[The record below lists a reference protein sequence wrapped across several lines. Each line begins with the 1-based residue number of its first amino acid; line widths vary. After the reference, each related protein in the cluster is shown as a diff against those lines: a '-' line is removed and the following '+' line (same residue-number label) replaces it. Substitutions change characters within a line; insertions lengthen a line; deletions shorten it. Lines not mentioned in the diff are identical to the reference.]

1 MAEAMMGGSAPQPT
15 MEDFAA
21 FEQIRQEVSPSEINE
36 TLLATAA
43 EADPMAVAEFKS
55 ELRDLD
61 LPPEVLD
68 ALDGMVDE
76 ILAAPERYAEIRAQY
91 LAQDMSEDLLPEVF
105 DAEFFG
111 ALNMA
116 LDEIRATS
124 GGPARAPQGFARGG
138 IASLGRNGDTMLAHV
153 TPAEMRMLK
162 ANGGAGTIN
171 PRTGLPEFFS
181 LKKVFSKIGRAAKK
195 FARSTVG
202 KIVIATALFM
212 VAGPAAATAMFGTTA
227 APALIAATQGFVAG
241 AGSSLLAGESLRDS
255 LKMGAIGAISAGA
268 FTGVTQGASAF
279 QSTTP
284 VTQVGAGGFELA
296 AGPLNPGAEVAQT
309 AIPSDVGF
317 QSGLPKL
324 DTSPLSTSV
333 DSALRVP
340 VSTVNP
346 VTSALNTPQ
355 AGGIPSVNTSG
366 FTSPLTP
373 AQTYAAPR
381 IDPGLNRS
389 ALPGATAPQSRFSLS
404 ESVTPKADTLSFT
417 DQVKNLGPNG
427 TPDTTG
433 ILDLSRNAPP
443 PPPQS
448 LMDKATSLPGKAWDK
463 ISPKAI
469 GERYQQNAF
478 AKVAEN
484 FPGMTEETVRA
495 NLMSDAPKQILLD
508 AYNAAA
514 KPGMFAQYGPLAAA
528 GVGVMGLAGGFNAP
542 ESEMPDG
549 YEDFMTRRGN
559 PERYALNFG
568 GVRPMGSSG
577 YQTYTPPP
585 YVPPTYNAAQ
595 GSGPSGVA
603 QGFPRMNGPIDG
615 PGTGTSDDVPAMLS
629 DGEFVFT
636 AKAVRNMGQGSRRKG
651 AKKMYA
657 LMKKL
662 EGTA

>member
-195 FARSTVG
+195 FARSTIG
-202 KIVIATALFM
+202 KIVIGTALFM
-212 VAGPAAATAMFGTTA
+212 YVGPMAYGALGLTAGTAGAAAVS
-227 APALIAATQGFVAG
+227 GFVAG
-241 AGSSLLAGESLRDS
+241 AGSSLLAGESLKDS
-255 LKMGAIGAISAGA
+255 LKAGAIGGITAGAVQVVSNTFGGPSLTGQDKLASGADTSTLAGPPAELGASLTAPTGLETTNLTDQLTLGTPVSPGIPAPSAGDI
-268 FTGVTQGASAF
+268 T
-279 QSTTP
+279 
-284 VTQVGAGGFELA
+284 
-296 AGPLNPGAEVAQT
+296 
-309 AIPSDVGF
+309 
-317 QSGLPKL
+317 
-324 DTSPLSTSV
+324 
-333 DSALRVP
+333 R
-340 VSTVNP
+340 
-346 VTSALNTPQ
+346 
-355 AGGIPSVNTSG
+355 
-366 FTSPLTP
+366 
-373 AQTYAAPR
+373 
-381 IDPGLNRS
+381 
-389 ALPGATAPQSRFSLS
+389 
-404 ESVTPKADTLSFT
+404 
-417 DQVKNLGPNG
+417 
-427 TPDTTG
+427 
-433 ILDLSRNAPP
+433 
-443 PPPQS
+443 QS
-448 LMDKATSLPGKAWDK
+448 LMPPAVTPVNSGVASLPAGNAQSFTPNNVPIIESAGVQGPNVTDRIGVPMKTVEPKNFFERGLDK
-463 ISPKAI
+463 IMPGRIENAAIETSGQAFRPAYDSTYNAVVEAVGEESAVKLAKEAGMAAMKKAA
-469 GERYQQNAF
+469 N
-478 AKVAEN
+478 
-484 FPGMTEETVRA
+484 PGM
-495 NLMSDAPKQILLD
+495 I
-508 AYNAAA
+508 A
-514 KPGMFAQYGPLAAA
+514 KFGPLAAGA
-528 GVGVMGLAGGFNAP
+528 MGVAGLAGAFNTEEP
-542 ESEMPDG
+542 QMPDG
-549 YEDFMTRRGN
+549 YEDFMNAPGQRLLDQY
-559 PERYALNFG
+559 PERYALSFG

-585 YVPPTYNAAQ
+585 YKAAQ

>member
-76 ILAAPERYAEIRAQY
+76 ILAAPERYAEIRAHY
-91 LAQDMSEDLLPEVF
+91 LTQDMSEELLPEVF

-116 LDEIRATS
+116 LDEIRSTS

-162 ANGGAGTIN
+162 AHGGAGTIN

-195 FARSTVG
+195 FARSTIG
-202 KIVIATALFM
+202 KIVIGTALFF
-212 VAGPAAATAMFGTTA
+212 VAGPMAYGALGLIEGTAAAA
-227 APALIAATQGFVAG
+227 AVSGFVAG
-241 AGSSLLAGESLRDS
+241 AGSTLLAGGSLKDS
-255 LKMGAIGAISAGA
+255 LKVGAIGGITAGA
-268 FTGVTQGASAF
+268 IQGVSNTFGGPSLTGQDKLASGADTSTLAGPPAELGASATGPVGGDPF
-279 QSTTP
+279 NVADMAATLKTP
-284 VTQVGAGGFELA
+284 
-296 AGPLNPGAEVAQT
+296 
-309 AIPSDVGF
+309 
-317 QSGLPKL
+317 
-324 DTSPLSTSV
+324 
-333 DSALRVP
+333 
-340 VSTVNP
+340 TV
-346 VTSALNTPQ
+346 
-355 AGGIPSVNTSG
+355 
-366 FTSPLTP
+366 PLTP
-373 AQTYAAPR
+373 EALSTAASRQAAIDATSQGYLPAANAGVASLPVESPLRFYEAGTGAAGTQSLASSNVPIQFMPDGQTPF
-381 IDPGLNRS
+381 L
-389 ALPGATAPQSRFSLS
+389 
-404 ESVTPKADTLSFT
+404 ESVPAWKMKT
-417 DQVKNLGPNG
+417 VEPNFFERG
-427 TPDTTG
+427 
-433 ILDLSRNAPP
+433 L
-443 PPPQS
+443 
-448 LMDKATSLPGKAWDK
+448 DK
-463 ISPKAI
+463 IMPGRIENAAIETSGQAYGPAYNRTLKALGDAGI
-469 GERYQQNAF
+469 SRPEALEA
-478 AKVAEN
+478 AKKAGMAAMEKAAN
-484 FPGMTEETVRA
+484 PGM
-495 NLMSDAPKQILLD
+495 I
-508 AYNAAA
+508 A
-514 KPGMFAQYGPLAAA
+514 KYGPLTAA
-528 GVGVMGLAGGFNAP
+528 GMGVMGLAGGFNTEEP
-542 ESEMPDG
+542 QIPDG
-549 YEDFMTRRGN
+549 YEDFMNAPGQRLLDQY

>member
-195 FARSTVG
+195 FARSTIG
-202 KIVIATALFM
+202 KIVIGTALFM

-355 AGGIPSVNTSG
+355 AGGILSANTSG

-389 ALPGATAPQSRFSLS
+389 ALPGATAPQSGFSLS
-404 ESVTPKADTLSFT
+404 GSVAPPADTLSFT
-417 DQVKNLGPNG
+417 DRVANLGPNG
-427 TPDTTG
+427 TADTSG
-433 ILDLSRNAPP
+433 IVGLSRNA
-443 PPPQS
+443 PPQS
-448 LMDKATSLPGKAWDK
+448 LMDKVTSLPGKAWDK

-469 GERYQQNAF
+469 GLRGEEAANEALRVSKSLGEDAVKQRIAYDS
-478 AKVAEN
+478 AKASV
-484 FPGMTEETVRA
+484 
-495 NLMSDAPKQILLD
+495 LS
-508 AYNAAA
+508 
-514 KPGMFAQYGPLAAA
+514 QYLPLTAA
-528 GVGVMGLAGGFNAP
+528 GMGVMGLAGGFNAP

-636 AKAVRNMGQGSRRKG
+636 AKAVRNMGNGSRRKG

>member
-91 LAQDMSEDLLPEVF
+91 LAQDMSEELLPEVF

-195 FARSTVG
+195 FARSTIG
-202 KIVIATALFM
+202 KIVIGTALFM
-212 VAGPAAATAMFGTTA
+212 YVGPMAYGALGLTAGTAGAAAVS
-227 APALIAATQGFVAG
+227 GFVAG
-241 AGSSLLAGESLRDS
+241 AGSSLLAGESLKDS
-255 LKMGAIGAISAGA
+255 LKAGAIGGITAGAVQVVSNTFGGPSLTGQDKLASGADTSTLAGPPAELGASLTAPTGLETTNLTDQLTLGTPVSPGIPAPSAGDI
-268 FTGVTQGASAF
+268 T
-279 QSTTP
+279 
-284 VTQVGAGGFELA
+284 
-296 AGPLNPGAEVAQT
+296 
-309 AIPSDVGF
+309 
-317 QSGLPKL
+317 
-324 DTSPLSTSV
+324 
-333 DSALRVP
+333 R
-340 VSTVNP
+340 
-346 VTSALNTPQ
+346 
-355 AGGIPSVNTSG
+355 
-366 FTSPLTP
+366 
-373 AQTYAAPR
+373 
-381 IDPGLNRS
+381 
-389 ALPGATAPQSRFSLS
+389 
-404 ESVTPKADTLSFT
+404 
-417 DQVKNLGPNG
+417 
-427 TPDTTG
+427 
-433 ILDLSRNAPP
+433 
-443 PPPQS
+443 QS
-448 LMDKATSLPGKAWDK
+448 LMPPAVTPVNSGVASLPAGNAQSFTPNNVPIIESAGVQGPNVTDRIGVPMKTVEPKNFFERGLDK
-463 ISPKAI
+463 IMPGRIENAAIETSGQAFRPAYDSTYNAVVEAVGEESAVKLAKEAGMAAMKKAA
-469 GERYQQNAF
+469 N
-478 AKVAEN
+478 
-484 FPGMTEETVRA
+484 PGMIE
-495 NLMSDAPKQILLD
+495 K
-508 AYNAAA
+508 
-514 KPGMFAQYGPLAAA
+514 FGPLAAGA
-528 GVGVMGLAGGFNAP
+528 MGVAGLAGAFNTEEP
-542 ESEMPDG
+542 QMPDG
-549 YEDFMTRRGN
+549 YEDFMNAPGQRLLDQY
-559 PERYALNFG
+559 PERYALSFG

-585 YVPPTYNAAQ
+585 YKAAQ

>member
-1 MAEAMMGGSAPQPT
+1 
-15 MEDFAA
+15 
-21 FEQIRQEVSPSEINE
+21 
-36 TLLATAA
+36 
-43 EADPMAVAEFKS
+43 
-55 ELRDLD
+55 
-61 LPPEVLD
+61 
-68 ALDGMVDE
+68 
-76 ILAAPERYAEIRAQY
+76 
-91 LAQDMSEDLLPEVF
+91 
-105 DAEFFG
+105 
-111 ALNMA
+111 
-116 LDEIRATS
+116 
-124 GGPARAPQGFARGG
+124 
-138 IASLGRNGDTMLAHV
+138 
-153 TPAEMRMLK
+153 
-162 ANGGAGTIN
+162 
-171 PRTGLPEFFS
+171 
-181 LKKVFSKIGRAAKK
+181 
-195 FARSTVG
+195 
-202 KIVIATALFM
+202 
-212 VAGPAAATAMFGTTA
+212 
-227 APALIAATQGFVAG
+227 
-241 AGSSLLAGESLRDS
+241 
-255 LKMGAIGAISAGA
+255 
-268 FTGVTQGASAF
+268 
-279 QSTTP
+279 
-284 VTQVGAGGFELA
+284 
-296 AGPLNPGAEVAQT
+296 VAQT

-333 DSALRVP
+333 DSALRAP

-484 FPGMTEETVRA
+484 FPGMTEDAVRA

-528 GVGVMGLAGGFNAP
+528 GVGVMGLAGGFNTEEP
-542 ESEMPDG
+542 QMPDG
-549 YEDFMTRRGN
+549 YEDFMNAPGQRLLDQY
-559 PERYALNFG
+559 PERYALSFG

-585 YVPPTYNAAQ
+585 YKAAQ

>member
-181 LKKVFSKIGRAAKK
+181 LKKVFSKIGRAVKK
-195 FARSTVG
+195 FARSTIG
-202 KIVIATALFM
+202 KIVIGTALFM
-212 VAGPAAATAMFGTTA
+212 FVGPMAYGALGLTAGTAGAAAVS
-227 APALIAATQGFVAG
+227 GFVAG
-241 AGSSLLAGESLRDS
+241 AGSSLLAGESLKDS
-255 LKMGAIGAISAGA
+255 LKAGAIGGITAGA
-268 FTGVTQGASAF
+268 VQGVSNTFGGPSLTGQDKLASTSADLGASVTGPVGGDPFNVADMAA
-279 QSTTP
+279 TLKTP
-284 VTQVGAGGFELA
+284 TVPLA
-296 AGPLNPGAEVAQT
+296 TP
-309 AIPSDVGF
+309 
-317 QSGLPKL
+317 
-324 DTSPLSTSV
+324 
-333 DSALRVP
+333 
-340 VSTVNP
+340 TV
-346 VTSALNTPQ
+346 
-355 AGGIPSVNTSG
+355 
-366 FTSPLTP
+366 PLTP
-373 AQTYAAPR
+373 EALSTAASR
-381 IDPGLNRS
+381 QAAIDATSQGYLPAANSGVASLPVESSFRMMGVTDAGTGAAGTQSLASSNVPIYES
-389 ALPGATAPQSRFSLS
+389 AGIQ
-404 ESVTPKADTLSFT
+404 
-417 DQVKNLGPNG
+417 GPNVTDPIG
-427 TPDTTG
+427 TRLNTVEPKNFFERG
-433 ILDLSRNAPP
+433 L
-443 PPPQS
+443 
-448 LMDKATSLPGKAWDK
+448 DK
-463 ISPKAI
+463 IMPGRIENAAIETSGQAYGPAYNRTLKALGDAGI
-469 GERYQQNAF
+469 SRPEALEA
-478 AKVAEN
+478 AKKAGMAAMEKAAN
-484 FPGMTEETVRA
+484 PGM
-495 NLMSDAPKQILLD
+495 I
-508 AYNAAA
+508 A
-514 KPGMFAQYGPLAAA
+514 KYGPLTAA
-528 GVGVMGLAGGFNAP
+528 GMGVMGLAGGFNTEEP
-542 ESEMPDG
+542 QIPDG
-549 YEDFMTRRGN
+549 YEDFMNRRGN
-559 PERYALNFG
+559 PERYALSFG

>member
-1 MAEAMMGGSAPQPT
+1 MADAMPGAAPAPT

-21 FEQIRQEVSPSEINE
+21 FEQIRQEVSPSELNE

-61 LPPEVLD
+61 LPAEVLD

-76 ILAAPERYAEIRAQY
+76 ILASPERYAEIRAHY
-91 LAQDMSEDLLPEVF
+91 LTQDMSEELLPEAF
-105 DAEFFG
+105 DPEFFG
-111 ALNMA
+111 ALNIA

-162 ANGGAGTIN
+162 DKGGAGTIN

-181 LKKVFSKIGRAAKK
+181 LKKVFSKIGRAVKK
-195 FARSTVG
+195 FARSTIG
-202 KIVIATALFM
+202 KIVIGTALFFL
-212 VAGPAAATAMFGTTA
+212 AGPAATSMFGSFGTA
-227 APALIAATQGFVAG
+227 AVAAGQGFIAG
-241 AGSSLLAGESLRDS
+241 AGSSLLAGESLKDS
-255 LKMGAIGAISAGA
+255 LKTGAIGAVTAGAVKGVSNAFAGAPAPVSESIAVDTSTLATAPADIGASVTGLETTSLTDQLTLGTPTTPGIPAAPSAGNITRQSLMPSA
-268 FTGVTQGASAF
+268 VDTSALTGVA
-279 QSTTP
+279 P
-284 VTQVGAGGFELA
+284 
-296 AGPLNPGAEVAQT
+296 P
-309 AIPSDVGF
+309 
-317 QSGLPKL
+317 
-324 DTSPLSTSV
+324 
-333 DSALRVP
+333 
-340 VSTVNP
+340 VNP
-346 VTSALNTPQ
+346 VGDILRFNAT
-355 AGGIPSVNTSG
+355 AGGIETVMPTQFNAPLNFTNTTSVNPATSVAGSLPTEAPG
-366 FTSPLTP
+366 FFESMK
-373 AQTYAAPR
+373 
-381 IDPGLNRS
+381 
-389 ALPGATAPQSRFSLS
+389 GA
-404 ESVTPKADTLSFT
+404 VTPND
-417 DQVKNLGPNG
+417 
-427 TPDTTG
+427 G
-433 ILDLSRNAPP
+433 IGFKQGLKDAF
-443 PPPQS
+443 
-448 LMDKATSLPGKAWDK
+448 LPGKGSTLKEVIDANPNYSLAEAQAVQK
-463 ISPKAI
+463 SLAPNL
-469 GERYQQNAF
+469 GRRY
-478 AKVAEN
+478 
-484 FPGMTEETVRA
+484 
-495 NLMSDAPKQILLD
+495 L
-508 AYNAAA
+508 
-514 KPGMFAQYGPLAAA
+514 PLAAA
-528 GVGVMGLAGGFNAP
+528 GVGVMGLAGGFDAP

-549 YEDFMTRRGN
+549 YGGFMDAPGQRLLDQY

-568 GVRPMGSSG
+568 GVKPMGSSG
-577 YQTYTPPP
+577 YTTYTPAP

>member
-1 MAEAMMGGSAPQPT
+1 MADAMPGAAPAPT

-68 ALDGMVDE
+68 ALDDMVDE
-76 ILAAPERYAEIRAQY
+76 ILASPERYAEIRAHY
-91 LAQDMSEDLLPEVF
+91 LTQDMSEELLPETF
-105 DAEFFG
+105 DPEFFG
-111 ALNMA
+111 ALNIA

-162 ANGGAGTIN
+162 DKGGAGTIN

-181 LKKVFSKIGRAAKK
+181 LKKVFSKIGRAVKK
-195 FARSTVG
+195 FARSTIG
-202 KIVIATALFM
+202 KIVIGTALFM
-212 VAGPAAATAMFGTTA
+212 VAGPAAMAVFGSTA

-296 AGPLNPGAEVAQT
+296 AGPLNPSAEVAQT

-333 DSALRVP
+333 DSALRTP

-346 VTSALNTPQ
+346 VTSTLNMPQ
-355 AGGIPSVNTSG
+355 TGGIPSAKTSG

-389 ALPGATAPQSRFSLS
+389 ALPGATAPLTRL
-404 ESVTPKADTLSFT
+404 VL
-417 DQVKNLGPNG
+417 QVF
-427 TPDTTG
+427 
-433 ILDLSRNAPP
+433 RE
-443 PPPQS
+443 
-448 LMDKATSLPGKAWDK
+448 M
-463 ISPKAI
+463 
-469 GERYQQNAF
+469 RHHRHH
-478 AKVAEN
+478 KV
-484 FPGMTEETVRA
+484 
-495 NLMSDAPKQILLD
+495 
-508 AYNAAA
+508 
-514 KPGMFAQYGPLAAA
+514 
-528 GVGVMGLAGGFNAP
+528 
-542 ESEMPDG
+542 
-549 YEDFMTRRGN
+549 
-559 PERYALNFG
+559 
-568 GVRPMGSSG
+568 
-577 YQTYTPPP
+577 
-585 YVPPTYNAAQ
+585 
-595 GSGPSGVA
+595 
-603 QGFPRMNGPIDG
+603 
-615 PGTGTSDDVPAMLS
+615 
-629 DGEFVFT
+629 
-636 AKAVRNMGQGSRRKG
+636 
-651 AKKMYA
+651 
-657 LMKKL
+657 
-662 EGTA
+662 

>member
-124 GGPARAPQGFARGG
+124 GGPVRAPQGFARGG

-153 TPAEMRMLK
+153 TPEEMRMLK

-195 FARSTVG
+195 FARSTIG
-202 KIVIATALFM
+202 KIVIGTALFM
-212 VAGPAAATAMFGTTA
+212 FVGPYAYGALGLTAGTAGAAAVS
-227 APALIAATQGFVAG
+227 GFVAG
-241 AGSSLLAGESLRDS
+241 AGSSLLAGESLKDS
-255 LKMGAIGAISAGA
+255 LKAGAIGGITAGAVQGVSNTFGGPSLTGQDKLASGADTSTLAGPPAELGAPLTPPTSLETSSLTNRLSLDPFAADLTGAQIPVSPAVGPQTAVGTRIAGDPFAANATGGQFPVQSPVNSGVASLPAGNAQSFTPNNVPIIESAGVQGPNVTDRIGVPMKTVEPKNFFERGLDKIMPGRIENAAIETSGQAFRPAYDSTYNAVVEAVGEESAVKLAKEAGMAAMKKAANPGMIAKWGPAAVGAMGVAGLAGA
-268 FTGVTQGASAF
+268 F
-279 QSTTP
+279 
-284 VTQVGAGGFELA
+284 
-296 AGPLNPGAEVAQT
+296 
-309 AIPSDVGF
+309 D
-317 QSGLPKL
+317 
-324 DTSPLSTSV
+324 
-333 DSALRVP
+333 
-340 VSTVNP
+340 
-346 VTSALNTPQ
+346 
-355 AGGIPSVNTSG
+355 
-366 FTSPLTP
+366 
-373 AQTYAAPR
+373 
-381 IDPGLNRS
+381 
-389 ALPGATAPQSRFSLS
+389 
-404 ESVTPKADTLSFT
+404 
-417 DQVKNLGPNG
+417 
-427 TPDTTG
+427 
-433 ILDLSRNAPP
+433 
-443 PPPQS
+443 
-448 LMDKATSLPGKAWDK
+448 
-463 ISPKAI
+463 
-469 GERYQQNAF
+469 
-478 AKVAEN
+478 
-484 FPGMTEETVRA
+484 
-495 NLMSDAPKQILLD
+495 
-508 AYNAAA
+508 
-514 KPGMFAQYGPLAAA
+514 
-528 GVGVMGLAGGFNAP
+528 AP

>member
-181 LKKVFSKIGRAAKK
+181 LKKVFSKIGRAVKK

-202 KIVIATALFM
+202 KIVIGTALFM
-212 VAGPAAATAMFGTTA
+212 VAGPAATAMFGTTA

-333 DSALRVP
+333 DSALRAP

-355 AGGIPSVNTSG
+355 AGGIPSANTSG

-433 ILDLSRNAPP
+433 ILGLSRNAPP
-443 PPPQS
+443 QSTQS

-469 GERYQQNAF
+469 RLRGEEAANEALRVSKSLGEDAVKQRIAYDS
-478 AKVAEN
+478 AKASV
-484 FPGMTEETVRA
+484 
-495 NLMSDAPKQILLD
+495 LS
-508 AYNAAA
+508 
-514 KPGMFAQYGPLAAA
+514 QYLPLAAA

-549 YEDFMTRRGN
+549 YEDFMNAPGQRLLDQY
-559 PERYALNFG
+559 PERYGLSFG

-585 YVPPTYNAAQ
+585 YTAAQ

-636 AKAVRNMGQGSRRKG
+636 AKAVRNMGNGSRRKG